1 MTKSETKVP
10 NISWKE
16 NKVFIIYSGTQLS
29 FEYSSLP
36 DSDLII
42 PGLDLDEFNQMLDD
56 LRYNPK
62 KFVRNF
68 KGRNDDST
76 GYQRCRA
83 LLLARIYPDK
93 FEVVSQS
100 FCTLAYR
107 YIYDDMGSIDELESL
122 YKDLQSFKEFNDPYW
137 GKFTYRWITS
147 IWTALAHCYIKEGDA
162 EAAFKIFNKI
172 HSFADI
178 KLWPAAIVN
187 ILGAC
192 YVTGQSAEYS
202 KKIYESA
209 IHEYEIVL
217 VDRLSVIIAASAI
230 LETIMGKDN
239 VKCPRVYTKAN
250 NLLKNYI

>member
-1 MTKSETKVP
+1 MMVP

-16 NKVFIIYSGTQLS
+16 NSVFITYKDTKLS
-29 FEYSSLP
+29 FDYSSLP
-36 DSDLII
+36 DNDLII
-42 PGLDLDEFNQMLDD
+42 PGLDLDEFNRMLEG

-62 KFVRNF
+62 RFVRNF
-68 KGRNDDST
+68 KGRNDDPA

-83 LLLARIYPDK
+83 FLLAQIYPDK

-122 YKDLQSFKEFNDPYW
+122 YKDLQGFKEFNDPYW
-137 GKFTYRWITS
+137 RKFTYRWITS
-147 IWTALAHCYIKEGDA
+147 IWTALAHCYVKERNVN
-162 EAAFKIFNKI
+162 EALNFFNKI

-178 KLWPAAIVN
+178 KLWPAAMVN
-187 ILGAC
+187 VLGAC
-192 YVTGQSAEYS
+192 YVTGQDAEYS
-202 KKIYESA
+202 KEIYEAA
-209 IHEYEIVL
+209 IHNFEIVL

-239 VKCPRVYTKAN
+239 VRCPRLYTKADD
-250 NLLKNYI
+250 LLKNYI